1 MSNNS
6 INFTINLNGNAYKG
20 VLQLNDAISK
30 VTSGIKDTN
39 TFFERIS
46 TKAFHF
52 DTITDAIGKLSDGF
66 KFLAGDSLKFE
77 QTQLNL
83 QTLLGGSA
91 EAADE
96 LVGKLREYGKN
107 TVYDFNGL
115 AEAQKT
121 MMSFGIESDKAFSV
135 LQNIGDIAMG
145 DKQKMQSLSLA
156 FAQMSSTGKLTGQD
170 LMQMVNAGFNPLQ
183 EISKKT
189 GKSVAELKKEMERGA
204 ISVGCFLTFPSVGG
218 SG

>member
-1 MSNNS
+1 MANESL
-6 INFTINLNGNAYKG
+6 NFTINLNGNAYKG
-20 VLQLNDAISK
+20 ILQIDDAVEQVIKS
-30 VTSGIKDTN
+30 VESASSGIKNFADTSLRFN
-39 TFFERIS
+39 V
-46 TKAFHF
+46 
-52 DTITDAIGKLSDGF
+52 ITDAIGKLSDGF

-145 DKQKMQSLSLA
+145 DNQRMQSLALA
-156 FAQMSSTGKLTGQD
+156 FSQATSAGKLQGQD
-170 LMQMVNAGFNPLQ
+170 LLQLINAGFNPLQ
-183 EISKKT
+183 EISKQT

-204 ISVGCFLTFPSVGG
+204 ISVWRFLTFPSVGG